1 MRILILVQV
10 IPFTETVT
18 DHSFMS
24 KYALKRKLNFQ
35 IALISC
41 VEEYI
46 YLSFRV
52 LLVQGAQ
59 PCEMLRNVNI

>member
-46 YLSFRV
+46 YLIYHLEFYLYKGIS
-52 LLVQGAQ
+52 LVRCLG
-59 PCEMLRNVNI
+59 M